1 MFKDIPS
8 IPILMVGSGNVAWHL
23 GAALKASGL
32 PVTQVWSRQI
42 DNAKELAQEL
52 SVKATDNIEDIFHF
66 NGIILF
72 CVPDHVLPFFASRI
86 HNTNSI
92 IVHTS
97 GSVNISLF
105 EKHATQLGVFYPLQ
119 TFTKAKPDK
128 DFKGVPVLIESSTLL
143 VEQILY
149 YWAKSIDADPHK
161 VNSPHR
167 MKIHVAA
174 VFACNFTNHMV
185 AVAKQILEEN
195 DLNYELLRPLLN
207 ETLSNI
213 LKFDPKEIQ
222 TGPAMRQD
230 HDTIEKHYNTLCTYP
245 EYAEIYRLISDS
257 ILKMHFEK

>member
-8 IPILMVGSGNVAWHL
+8 IPILMVGAGNVAWHL

-42 DNAKELAQEL
+42 NNAKELAHEL

-72 CVPDHVLPFFASRI
+72 CIPDHTIPFFASRI

-92 IVHTS
+92 IVHTA
-97 GSVNISLF
+97 GSLNISVF

-128 DFKGVPVLIESSTLL
+128 DFKDVPILIESSTLL
-143 VEQILY
+143 VENVLT
-149 YWAKSIDADPHK
+149 YWANAIGAKAHK
-161 VNSPHR
+161 INSPQR
-167 MKIHVAA
+167 MKIHAAA

-185 AVAKQILEEN
+185 SVSRHILQEN
-195 DLNYELLRPLLN
+195 NLDYELLKPLII
-207 ETLSNI
+207 ETLTNI
-213 LKFDPKEIQ
+213 MNFDSREIQ
-222 TGPAMRQD
+222 TGPALRRDME
-230 HDTIEKHYNTLCTYP
+230 TIDKHLNILSTYP
-245 EYAEIYRLISDS
+245 DYAKIYSLISDN
-257 ILKMHFEK
+257 IQKMYKEE